1 MESAPQPFS
10 FDCRVRMSSGVLAQR
25 VGQETVL
32 LHLATERYYGLDET
46 GTAMWE
52 ALLGSA
58 SIGEAF
64 ERLLAQ
70 YEVDP
75 EELRRGLIGFI
86 EELRADGLV
95 DVAD

>member
-1 MESAPQPFS
+1 
-10 FDCRVRMSSGVLAQR
+10 MSSGVLAQR

-46 GTAMWE
+46 ATAMWE
-52 ALLGSA
+52 ALLGA
-58 SIGEAF
+58 ATIGEAL
-64 ERLLAQ
+64 EHLLAR
-70 YEVDP
+70 YDVDP
-75 EELRRGLIGFI
+75 ERLQRDLMSLI